1 MKVNMKSHIP
11 KYEAMKLLIS
21 AVLVLMIFL
30 NVTPVFSQQEDFQIL
45 NKWIRWSDSGSMLI
59 NSLNEQARNYYDL
72 RNREIARLRTA
83 NDWMKRQDKAKGI
96 LLELVG
102 PFPEKTPLNS
112 RITGILQKD
121 GYRVE
126 KIIYES
132 MPKFYVTACLFIP
145 DGIKG
150 KRPVVIYVSGHT
162 VTGFRE
168 PSYQI
173 FFLNLVKKG
182 FIVFAIDP
190 ISQGE
195 RLQTYDEQKKTS
207 IIGAGVDEHSY
218 IGNQCFISGSSLAKY
233 FTWDIVR
240 GVDYL
245 VTRKEV
251 DATNIGIAGR
261 SGGGTQSAYASAFDE
276 RIKAS
281 APEAF
286 ITSQTRLLES
296 VGAQDAESN
305 VYHSIANGI
314 DHADL
319 IEVRAPRPMMIV
331 TTTRDYFSIQG
342 ARETY
347 KEALEV
353 YKAFGKPENLL
364 MAEDDAIHSST
375 RNNREAV
382 YQFFQRFLELPGN
395 PKEEDV
401 QVLKPEELYMTSSGQ
416 VSASFGGESV
426 FSLNKKETTILF
438 DKLES
443 SRTNIEGHL
452 KNVTDR
458 AKTISGYVSPGSGSE
473 AVFCGRYR
481 RGNYCIEMYVIK
493 GEGNCVIPLL
503 LFVPDH
509 RNKSAAVIYLH
520 PEGKDAEA
528 SPGGQIDQLV
538 KRGFIVAAPDL
549 IGIGETENKAGR
561 YRIHVVDYATVL
573 LGRSL
578 VGIRAGDVARTADFL
593 KTIANVD
600 SERLGAVGIGEMGPV
615 LLHAAAFDKSIKQIV
630 LLGSPISYKSIV
642 MNPFYKVKFSTV
654 VPGALTSYD
663 LPDLLGCIAPRK
675 VVLAEL
681 KDHMLEPA
689 SAELIQ
695 QELEFPRSVYS
706 IKNLPENMRIVS
718 SQESLASIVEWCFE

>member
-1 MKVNMKSHIP
+1 MNFVI
-11 KYEAMKLLIS
+11 AAFLILS
-21 AVLVLMIFL
+21 VFINAS
-30 NVTPVFSQQEDFQIL
+30 PAFSQQEDFQIL
-45 NKWIRWSDSGSMLI
+45 NKWIRWSDSGSLLI
-59 NSLNEQARNYYDL
+59 NHLNKQAGDYCDL
-72 RNREIARLRTA
+72 RNREIAQLRTA
-83 NDWMKRQDKAKGI
+83 SDWTKRQGKVRDILAK
-96 LLELVG
+96 LCG
-102 PFPEKTPLNS
+102 PFPEKTPLNP
-112 RITGILQKD
+112 RITGTLQKD

-126 KIIYES
+126 KVIYES
-132 MPKFYVTACLFIP
+132 MPQFYVTACLFIP

-150 KRPVVIYVSGHT
+150 KRPVVIHVSGHT

-233 FTWDIVR
+233 FIWDIVR

-251 DATNIGIAGR
+251 DTANIGIAGR
-261 SGGGTQSAYASAFDE
+261 SGGGTQSAYAAAFDQ

-286 ITSQTRLLES
+286 ITSQRRLLES

-305 VYHSIANGI
+305 IYHSIANGI

-342 ARETY
+342 ARETH
-347 KEALEV
+347 KEALGA

-375 RNNREAV
+375 RNNRESV
-382 YQFFQRFLELPGN
+382 YRFFQNFLNLPGN
-395 PKEEDV
+395 PTEENV
-401 QVLKPEELYMTSSGQ
+401 EVLKPEELTVASAGQ
-416 VSASFGGESV
+416 VSSSFGGESV
-426 FSLNKKETTILF
+426 FSLNKKETANLF

-443 SRTNIEGHL
+443 SRINIEDHL
-452 KNVTDR
+452 KNVN
-458 AKTISGYVSPGSGSE
+458 ASAQKISGYVSPGKGSG

-481 RGNYCIEMYVIK
+481 RGDYCIEMYVIK

-509 RNKSAAVIYLH
+509 RNKSAAVIYIH
-520 PEGKDAEA
+520 PEGKNAE
-528 SPGGQIDQLV
+528 SSSEGQIDQLV

-561 YRIHVVDYATVL
+561 YKIHLVDYATVL

-578 VGIRAGDVARTADFL
+578 VGIRAGDVARIADFL
-593 KTIANVD
+593 RTIPNVD
-600 SERLGAVGIGEMGPV
+600 SERLGAVAIGEMGPI

-630 LLGSPISYKSIV
+630 LLSSPISYRSIV
-642 MNPFYKVKFSTV
+642 MNPFYKVKFSTA
-654 VPGALTSYD
+654 VPGALASYD
-663 LPDLLGCIAPRK
+663 LPDLIGCIAPRK
-675 VVLAEL
+675 IVLADL
-681 KDHMLEPA
+681 KDQMLEPA
-689 SAELIQ
+689 SEELIK

-706 IKNLPENMRIVS
+706 FRKVPENMKIVS
-718 SQESLASIVEWCFE
+718 SHESLASIVEWCFE